1 MNEQLPGAP
10 QQEEDDWETAVD
22 KLNLSS
28 STNAGSAAGRQPTAK
43 NKKPAAKASN
53 NAGASGAKGKGPS
66 WRSGDGGGGDS
77 SVVVSDTSKIVSNS
91 RGLRLTYR
99 TPAADDDEQQEKGRG
114 E

>member
-1 MNEQLPGAP
+1 VAGACAAADEEAPLDAPLLP
-10 QQEEDDWETAVD
+10 
-22 KLNLSS
+22 SS
-28 STNAGSAAGRQPTAK
+28 SGG
-43 NKKPAAKASN
+43 
-53 NAGASGAKGKGPS
+53 GGG
-66 WRSGDGGGGDS
+66 GGGGDS